1 MWLFKQA
8 GRSFRRME
16 QSASQLCLN
25 EDKQDGNS
33 AADVNGE
40 NALEIGVNEEVNDG
54 EKEITTE
61 SKEWI

>member
-33 AADVNGE
+33 AADANGE
-40 NALEIGVNEEVNDG
+40 NKAEKGVNEEVKDG
-54 EKEITTE
+54 ETEVSTE
-61 SKEWI
+61 SKDWI